1 MHGSQWSHSP
11 QPYSP
16 IPTEMPTATNKK
28 FLAMQI
34 CFAFISCLGSWNIVM
49 SDFQL
54 LLKNML
60 AFRITKE
67 NVTEMTQE
75 HSAVR
80 HQIKKKDSYLAEF
93 LSLLEQVTTDRR

>member
-1 MHGSQWSHSP
+1 
-11 QPYSP
+11 
-16 IPTEMPTATNKK
+16 
-28 FLAMQI
+28 MQI

>member
-1 MHGSQWSHSP
+1 
-11 QPYSP
+11 
-16 IPTEMPTATNKK
+16 
-28 FLAMQI
+28 MQI
-34 CFAFISCLGSWNIVM
+34 CFAFISRLGSWNIVM

-80 HQIKKKDSYLAEF
+80 YQIKKNVF
-93 LSLLEQVTTDRR
+93 LFKRITFIAWASNNR